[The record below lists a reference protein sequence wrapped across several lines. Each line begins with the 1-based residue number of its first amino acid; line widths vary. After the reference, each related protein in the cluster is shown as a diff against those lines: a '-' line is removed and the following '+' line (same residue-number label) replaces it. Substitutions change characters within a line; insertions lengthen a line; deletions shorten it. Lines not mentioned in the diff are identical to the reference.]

1 MKWISFNPLRHSPW
15 EAMLEKKLE
24 AMATGNRRDRGAT
37 LRLGGGA
44 PLVTQYWGGG
54 AQNTFSY
61 QFFIIFKILGGT
73 SPPPA
78 APPTPRSLN
87 RLVPGVHYSCL
98 CLVATE
104 SDLKPEKIKSS
115 SLDIFGFKF
124 LFHD

>member
-1 MKWISFNPLRHSPW
+1 MDKLQSP
-15 EAMLEKKLE
+15 E
-24 AMATGNRRDRGAT
+24 T
-37 LRLGGGA
+37 LSLGGNVREKAGGDGDRKSQGPRSNFA
-44 PLVTQYWGGG
+44 IGRGGGTISDSILGG